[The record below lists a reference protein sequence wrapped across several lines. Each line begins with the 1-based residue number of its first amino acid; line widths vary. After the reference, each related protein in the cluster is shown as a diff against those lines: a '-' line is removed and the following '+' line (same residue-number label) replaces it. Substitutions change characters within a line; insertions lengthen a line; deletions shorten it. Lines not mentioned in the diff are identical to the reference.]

1 VLDAWFDSGAMPAA
15 QFHHPF
21 AANSQE
27 GADEFESRFPADFI
41 CEAIDQT
48 RGWFYSL
55 LAVNTLVFGRTPYRN
70 VVCLALVVDKDGQ
83 KMSKSKG
90 NVIDPWTVLDT
101 RGADALRWNFFSAGS
116 PWTPRRVS
124 VEAIDESARFLV
136 TLWNT
141 YSFFVTYA
149 NLDGWT
155 ADSSSDTPTP
165 TNVLDRW
172 VRSRLHHTVA
182 AVTESLEGFDALRG
196 AQALD
201 AFVDDLSNWYV
212 RRSRARFWN
221 ADDAHAHATLHE
233 CLSTLALLLAPFTPF
248 VADELHRNLASSAES
263 VHLADWPAVDADA
276 LDDALE
282 AEMERA
288 RAVVSL
294 GLSARNEAKL
304 KVRQPLRRAL
314 VLLPDGG
321 AFSEAVTAEVTD
333 ALNVKQFEAVTDL
346 EGLLEYSVLPNFKAL
361 APRVRGQMP
370 LVKEAMAGADGGA
383 VKRALD
389 ADGGYDL
396 VLDDGT
402 TVHLGPD
409 DVEVRAQSHA
419 ELALAQESGYAV
431 AIDTTVDDELRAE
444 GTARDVIRLLNDQ
457 RKAVGLEIA
466 DRIEVQ
472 LYASGRVEA
481 ALHAHRD
488 WIAGEV
494 LAVAF
499 AVLPIGDAPSGATR
513 VELDGDEV
521 AIVLTKVER

>member
-1 VLDAWFDSGAMPAA
+1 MVRLRRDAGGAVPPPVRGSDGA
-15 QFHHPF
+15 QF
-21 AANSQE
+21 AT
-27 GADEFESRFPADFI
+27 RFPADFI

-124 VEAIDESARFLV
+124 VEAVDESARFLV

-155 ADSSSDTPTP
+155 PGCEHVDRSSTH
-165 TNVLDRW
+165 VLDRW

-182 AVTESLEGFDALRG
+182 AVTDALEGFDALRG

-212 RRSRARFWN
+212 RRSRARFWQ
-221 ADDAHAHATLHE
+221 AERPARARHVARVPLDAGAAARTVHAVRGRRAATAT
-233 CLSTLALLLAPFTPF
+233 SRDTT
-248 VADELHRNLASSAES
+248 ES

-314 VLLPDGG
+314 VLLPDALRRGHG
-321 AFSEAVTAEVTD
+321 ARRSPTR
-333 ALNVKQFEAVTDL
+333 
-346 EGLLEYSVLPNFKAL
+346 SR
-361 APRVRGQMP
+361 PRWP
-370 LVKEAMAGADGGA
+370 
-383 VKRALD
+383 
-389 ADGGYDL
+389 
-396 VLDDGT
+396 
-402 TVHLGPD
+402 
-409 DVEVRAQSHA
+409 
-419 ELALAQESGYAV
+419 
-431 AIDTTVDDELRAE
+431 
-444 GTARDVIRLLNDQ
+444 
-457 RKAVGLEIA
+457 
-466 DRIEVQ
+466 
-472 LYASGRVEA
+472 
-481 ALHAHRD
+481 
-488 WIAGEV
+488 
-494 LAVAF
+494 
-499 AVLPIGDAPSGATR
+499 TR
-513 VELDGDEV
+513 
-521 AIVLTKVER
+521 